1 MKRISTFDNFRSL
14 KEAEN
19 APLSKLDQY
28 RPIAAGVAEAFA
40 LYGYF
45 VSIAEENI
53 DASDWNNLITAIT
66 GAKTYDQK
74 WKQIIS
80 LSKSLHNTLKQ
91 YSAEKNKNVGY
102 RYMEIKDIG
111 AEAIGITE
119 ALEKFK
125 VASDLL
131 VKDMSPEKIQNR
143 LKMIDDAL
151 SNVKPFGVNESVI
164 NEAEKKPAPAEAA
177 VLYFADSL
185 ASQVVNMRLTLRY
198 LADVYPDSEASIQAT
213 ESNILDPL
221 AEEIKKIL
229 DMGIKPNENLPLS
242 KSVKNAYEDKG
253 WKIDNQFQKYMV
265 DAYDELSTIESR
277 ILDVYKKIEEYKGR
291 VVDKYQSSTDAGE
304 FIEAGNRILK
314 GVKDKILKQLQIQRL
329 EKKSGQIIAGSY
341 ERQMK
346 RSLDAEDLKTQDALV
361 NADQLRDFLK
371 KKYQVD

>member
-1 MKRISTFDNFRSL
+1 MKKLSTFDNFRSL

-53 DASDWNNLITAIT
+53 DASDWSSLITAIT

>member
-1 MKRISTFDNFRSL
+1 MKKLIPYRDFFGL
-14 KEAEN
+14 KEEDSTT
-19 APLSKLDQY
+19 LSKLDQY

-45 VSIAEENI
+45 VSVAEENI
-53 DASDWNNLITAIT
+53 DASDWNSLITAIT
-66 GAKTYDQK
+66 GAKAYDQK

-151 SNVKPFGVNESVI
+151 SNVKPFGINESVI

>member
-1 MKRISTFDNFRSL
+1 MKKLIPYRDFFGL
-14 KEAEN
+14 KEEDSTT
-19 APLSKLDQY
+19 LSKLDQY

-53 DASDWNNLITAIT
+53 DAADWSSLITAIT
-66 GAKTYDQK
+66 EVKTYDQK

-229 DMGIKPNENLPLS
+229 DMGIKPNENLTLS

>member
-1 MKRISTFDNFRSL
+1 MKKLIPYRDFFGL
-14 KEAEN
+14 KEEDSST
-19 APLSKLDQY
+19 LSKLDQY
-28 RPIAAGVAEAFA
+28 RPIAAGVSEAFA

-53 DASDWNNLITAIT
+53 DASDWNSLITAIT

-111 AEAIGITE
+111 AEATGITE

-125 VASDLL
+125 VASGLL

-151 SNVKPFGVNESVI
+151 NNVKPFGVNESEI

>member
-1 MKRISTFDNFRSL
+1 MKKLTPYKDFSSL
-14 KEAEN
+14 KEEDSTA
-19 APLSKLDQY
+19 LSKLDQY

-45 VSIAEENI
+45 VSVAEENI
-53 DASDWNNLITAIT
+53 DASDWNSLITAIT

-265 DAYDELSTIESR
+265 DAYDKLSTIESR

>member
-45 VSIAEENI
+45 VSVAEENI

>member
-1 MKRISTFDNFRSL
+1 MKKLIPYRDFFGL
-14 KEAEN
+14 KEEDSTT
-19 APLSKLDQY
+19 LSKLDQY

-45 VSIAEENI
+45 VSVAEENI
-53 DASDWNNLITAIT
+53 DASDWNSLITAIT
-66 GAKTYDQK
+66 GAKAYDQK

>member
-1 MKRISTFDNFRSL
+1 MKKLTPYKDFSSL
-14 KEAEN
+14 KEEDSTA
-19 APLSKLDQY
+19 LSKLDQY

-45 VSIAEENI
+45 VSVAEENI
-53 DASDWNNLITAIT
+53 DASDWNSLITAIT

-198 LADVYPDSEASIQAT
+198 LADVYPDSEASIQVT

>member
-1 MKRISTFDNFRSL
+1 MKKLIPYRDFFGL
-14 KEAEN
+14 KEEDSST
-19 APLSKLDQY
+19 LSKLDQY
-28 RPIAAGVAEAFA
+28 RPIAAGVSEAFA

-53 DASDWNNLITAIT
+53 DASDWNSLITAIT

-111 AEAIGITE
+111 AEATGITE

-125 VASDLL
+125 VASGLL

-151 SNVKPFGVNESVI
+151 NNVKPFGVNESEI

-314 GVKDKILKQLQIQRL
+314 GVKDQILKQLQIQRL

>member
-1 MKRISTFDNFRSL
+1 MKKLTPYKDFFGL
-14 KEAEN
+14 KEEDSTT
-19 APLSKLDQY
+19 LSKLDQF

-45 VSIAEENI
+45 ISIAEENI
-53 DASDWNNLITAIT
+53 DASDWQKLISAIT

-74 WKQIIS
+74 WEKIIS

-91 YSAEKNKNVGY
+91 YSTEKNKSVGN

-111 AEAIGITE
+111 AEATGITE

-125 VASDLL
+125 TASDLL
-131 VKDMSPEKIQNR
+131 VKNMSQDKIQNR
-143 LKMIDDAL
+143 LNMIDDAVK
-151 SNVKPFGVNESVI
+151 NVQPFGMNESLI
-164 NEAEKKPAPAEAA
+164 NEGQEKPAPAEAS

-198 LADVYPDSEASIQAT
+198 LGDVYPAAKTSVEAT
-213 ESNILDPL
+213 ENNILNPL

-229 DMGIKPNENLPLS
+229 DIGIKPKENLPLS
-242 KSVKNAYEDKG
+242 GSVKKSYEERG
-253 WKIDNQFQKYMV
+253 WKVDNQFQKYMV
-265 DAYDELSTIESR
+265 DAYEQLSLIEAR
-277 ILDVYKKIEEYKGR
+277 ILDVYKKIEEYKGN
-291 VVDKYQSSTDAGE
+291 VVNKYQSATDAGE

-314 GVKDKILKQLQIQRL
+314 MVKDKILKQLQIQRL
-329 EKKSGQIIAGSY
+329 KKKSGEIIAGSY
-341 ERQMK
+341 DRQMK

>member
-1 MKRISTFDNFRSL
+1 MKRLSTFDNFRSL

-28 RPIAAGVAEAFA
+28 RPIAAGVSEAFA

-53 DASDWNNLITAIT
+53 DASDWNSLITAIT

-151 SNVKPFGVNESVI
+151 NNVKPFGVNESEI
-164 NEAEKKPAPAEAA
+164 NEAEKKQAPAEAA

-198 LADVYPDSEASIQAT
+198 LADVYPDSKSSIQAT

-221 AEEIKKIL
+221 AEEIKKII

-242 KSVKNAYEDKG
+242 KSVKNAYEDNG

>member
-1 MKRISTFDNFRSL
+1 MKRLTTY
-14 KEAEN
+14 KEFSVINEAD
-19 APLSKLDQY
+19 PTTLSKLDQF

-45 VSIAEENI
+45 ISIAEENI
-53 DASDWNNLITAIT
+53 DSSDWQKLISAII

-74 WKQIIS
+74 WEKIIS

-91 YSAEKNKNVGY
+91 YSAEKNKSVGN

-111 AEAIGITE
+111 EEATGITE

-125 VASDLL
+125 TASDLL
-131 VKDMSPEKIQNR
+131 VNNMSQDKIQNR
-143 LKMIDDAL
+143 LRMIDDAVK
-151 SNVKPFGVNESVI
+151 NVQPFGINESSI
-164 NEAEKKPAPAEAA
+164 NEAQEKPAPAEAS

-198 LADVYPDSEASIQAT
+198 LGDVYPASKTSVEAT
-213 ESNILDPL
+213 ENNILNPL
-221 AEEIKKIL
+221 AEDIKRIL
-229 DMGIKPNENLPLS
+229 DMGIKPKENLPVS
-242 KSVKNAYEDKG
+242 RSVKKAYEDKG
-253 WKIDNQFQKYMV
+253 WKIENQFQKYMV
-265 DAYDELSTIESR
+265 DAYEELSLIEAK
-277 ILDVYKKIEEYKGR
+277 ILDVYKKIEEYKGNIIN
-291 VVDKYQSSTDAGE
+291 KYQSSTDAGE

-314 GVKDKILKQLQIQRL
+314 MVKDKILKKLQIQRL

-341 ERQMK
+341 DRQMK

-371 KKYQVD
+371 KKYQVK

>member
-1 MKRISTFDNFRSL
+1 MKKLSTFDNFRSL

-53 DASDWNNLITAIT
+53 DASDWSRLITAIT

-91 YSAEKNKNVGY
+91 YSAEKNKNVGN

-151 SNVKPFGVNESVI
+151 NNVQPFGISESEI
-164 NEAEKKPAPAEAA
+164 NEAEKKQAPAEAA

-198 LADVYPDSEASIQAT
+198 LGDVYPDSKASIQAT

-242 KSVKNAYEDKG
+242 RSVKNAYEDKG

-265 DAYDELSTIESR
+265 DAYDELSTIESK
-277 ILDVYKKIEEYKGR
+277 ILDVYKKIEEYKGK
-291 VVDKYQSSTDAGE
+291 VVNKYQASTDAGE

-341 ERQMK
+341 DRQMK

-371 KKYQVD
+371 KKYQVN

>member
-1 MKRISTFDNFRSL
+1 MKKLTPYKDFSSL
-14 KEAEN
+14 KEEDSTA
-19 APLSKLDQY
+19 LSKLDQF

-53 DASDWNNLITAIT
+53 DASDWSSLITAIT
-66 GAKTYDQK
+66 GTKTYDQK

>member
-1 MKRISTFDNFRSL
+1 MKKLIPYRDFFGL
-14 KEAEN
+14 KEEDSST
-19 APLSKLDQY
+19 LSKLDQY

-53 DASDWNNLITAIT
+53 DASDWNSLITAIT

-151 SNVKPFGVNESVI
+151 NNVKPFGVNESEI
-164 NEAEKKPAPAEAA
+164 NEAEKKTAPAEAA

-198 LADVYPDSEASIQAT
+198 LADVYPGSEASIQAT

-265 DAYDELSTIESR
+265 DAYDELSTIESK

>member
-1 MKRISTFDNFRSL
+1 MKKLTPYKDFSSL
-14 KEAEN
+14 KEEDSTA
-19 APLSKLDQY
+19 LSKLDQY

-45 VSIAEENI
+45 VSVAEENI
-53 DASDWNNLITAIT
+53 DASDWNSLITAIT
-66 GAKTYDQK
+66 GAKTCDQK

-291 VVDKYQSSTDAGE
+291 VVNKYQSSTDAGE

>member
-1 MKRISTFDNFRSL
+1 MKKLTSYRDFSSL
-14 KEAEN
+14 KEEGT
-19 APLSKLDQY
+19 PLSKLDQY

-53 DASDWNNLITAIT
+53 DASDWNSLITAIT

-151 SNVKPFGVNESVI
+151 NNVKPFGVNESEI

>member
-1 MKRISTFDNFRSL
+1 MKRLSTFDNFRSL

-53 DASDWNNLITAIT
+53 DASDWSSLITAIT
-66 GAKTYDQK
+66 GPKDYDQK

-91 YSAEKNKNVGY
+91 YSAEKNKDVGY
-102 RYMEIKDIG
+102 RYMKIKDIG
-111 AEAIGITE
+111 ADAIGITE

-151 SNVKPFGVNESVI
+151 SNVKPFGINESVI

-198 LADVYPDSEASIQAT
+198 LADVYPDAKASIQAT

-221 AEEIKKIL
+221 GEEIKKIL

-242 KSVKNAYEDKG
+242 KSVKNAYSDKG

-314 GVKDKILKQLQIQRL
+314 VVKDKILKQLQIQRL

-341 ERQMK
+341 DRQMK
-346 RSLDAEDLKTQDALV
+346 RSLDAEDLRTQDALV

>member
-1 MKRISTFDNFRSL
+1 
-14 KEAEN
+14 
-19 APLSKLDQY
+19 LDQY

-53 DASDWNNLITAIT
+53 DASDWSGLITAIT
-66 GAKTYDQK
+66 GAKTYGQK

-151 SNVKPFGVNESVI
+151 NNVKPFGVNESEI

-198 LADVYPDSEASIQAT
+198 LADVYPDSKSSIQAT

-221 AEEIKKIL
+221 AEEIKKII

-242 KSVKNAYEDKG
+242 KSVKNAYEDNG

>member
-1 MKRISTFDNFRSL
+1 MKKLTTYREFFGL
-14 KEAEN
+14 KEEDSTT
-19 APLSKLDQY
+19 LSKLDQY

-53 DASDWNNLITAIT
+53 DASDWSGLITAIT

-151 SNVKPFGVNESVI
+151 NNVKPFGVNESEI

>member
-1 MKRISTFDNFRSL
+1 MKKLSTFSNFRSI
-14 KEAEN
+14 KEADSV
-19 APLSKLDQY
+19 PLSKLDQY

-53 DASDWNNLITAIT
+53 DASDWSSLITAIT

-111 AEAIGITE
+111 ADAIGITE

-151 SNVKPFGVNESVI
+151 NNVKPFGVNESEI

-198 LADVYPDSEASIQAT
+198 LADVYPDSKASIQAT

-221 AEEIKKIL
+221 AEEIKNII
-229 DMGIKPNENLPLS
+229 DMGVKPNENLPLS

-265 DAYDELSTIESR
+265 DAYDELSTIQSR

-291 VVDKYQSSTDAGE
+291 VIDKYQSSTDAGE

-314 GVKDKILKQLQIQRL
+314 GIKDKILKQLQIQRL

-341 ERQMK
+341 DRQMK

-371 KKYQVD
+371 KKYQVN

>member
-1 MKRISTFDNFRSL
+1 MKKLTPYKDFSSL
-14 KEAEN
+14 KEEDSTA
-19 APLSKLDQY
+19 LSKLDQY

-53 DASDWNNLITAIT
+53 DASDWSSLITAIT
-66 GAKTYDQK
+66 GTKTYDQK

-291 VVDKYQSSTDAGE
+291 VVDKYQSSSDAGE

>member
-1 MKRISTFDNFRSL
+1 MKKLTPYKDFSSL
-14 KEAEN
+14 KEEDSTA
-19 APLSKLDQY
+19 LSKLDQY

-53 DASDWNNLITAIT
+53 DASDWSSLITAIT
-66 GAKTYDQK
+66 GTKTYDQK

>member
-45 VSIAEENI
+45 VSVAEENI
-53 DASDWNNLITAIT
+53 DASDWNSLITAIT

-198 LADVYPDSEASIQAT
+198 LADVYPDAKASIQAT
-213 ESNILDPL
+213 ENNILEPL
-221 AEEIKKIL
+221 GEEIKKIL

-242 KSVKNAYEDKG
+242 KSVKNAYSDKG

>member
-1 MKRISTFDNFRSL
+1 MKKLSTFDNFRSL

-45 VSIAEENI
+45 VSVAEENI
-53 DASDWNNLITAIT
+53 DASDWNSLITAIT

>member
-1 MKRISTFDNFRSL
+1 MKKLTPYKDFSRL
-14 KEAEN
+14 KEDDSAT
-19 APLSKLDQY
+19 LSKLDQF

-53 DASDWNNLITAIT
+53 DASDWSSLITAIT
-66 GAKTYDQK
+66 GTKTYDQK

>member
-1 MKRISTFDNFRSL
+1 MKKLSSFHSFCSL

-19 APLSKLDQY
+19 APLSKLDQF

-45 VSIAEENI
+45 ISIAEENI
-53 DASDWNNLITAIT
+53 DASDWQKLISIIT

-74 WKQIIS
+74 WEKIIS

-91 YSAEKNKNVGY
+91 YSSEKNKDVGY

-111 AEAIGITE
+111 ADAIGITE

-131 VKDMSPEKIQNR
+131 VKDMSQEKVQNR
-143 LKMIDDAL
+143 LNMINDAL
-151 SNVKPFGVNESVI
+151 NNVQPFGISESQINES
-164 NEAEKKPAPAEAA
+164 AKKPAPAEAS

-198 LADVYPDSEASIQAT
+198 LADVYPDSKTSIQAT
-213 ESNILDPL
+213 ESNILNPL
-221 AEEIKKIL
+221 GEEIRRIL
-229 DMGIKPNENLPLS
+229 NMGIKPNENLPLS

-265 DAYDELSTIESR
+265 DAFNELSAIESK
-277 ILDVYKKIEEYKGR
+277 ILDVYKKIEEYKVR
-291 VVDKYQSSTDAGE
+291 VVDKYQSSSDAGE

-329 EKKSGQIIAGSY
+329 KKKSGQIIAGSY
-341 ERQMK
+341 DRQMK
-346 RSLDAEDLKTQDALV
+346 RSLDATDLKTQDSLV
-361 NADQLRDFLK
+361 NADQLRDFLQ
-371 KKYQVD
+371 KKYQVN

>member
-1 MKRISTFDNFRSL
+1 MKKLIPYRDFFGL
-14 KEAEN
+14 KEEDSTT
-19 APLSKLDQY
+19 LSKLDQY

-53 DASDWNNLITAIT
+53 DAADWSSLITAIT
-66 GAKTYDQK
+66 EVKTYDQK

-91 YSAEKNKNVGY
+91 YSAEKNKDVGY

>member
-1 MKRISTFDNFRSL
+1 MKKLIPYRDFFGL
-14 KEAEN
+14 KEEDSST
-19 APLSKLDQY
+19 LSKLDQY
-28 RPIAAGVAEAFA
+28 RPIAAGVSEAFA

-45 VSIAEENI
+45 VSVAEENI
-53 DASDWNNLITAIT
+53 DASDWNSLITAIT
-66 GAKTYDQK
+66 GAKAYDQK

-151 SNVKPFGVNESVI
+151 SNVKPFGINESVI

>member
-1 MKRISTFDNFRSL
+1 MKKLTTYKDFSSL
-14 KEAEN
+14 KEEDSAT
-19 APLSKLDQY
+19 LSKLDQF

-53 DASDWNNLITAIT
+53 DASDWSSLITAIT
-66 GAKTYDQK
+66 GTKTYDQK

-291 VVDKYQSSTDAGE
+291 VVNKYQSSTDAGE

>member
-1 MKRISTFDNFRSL
+1 MKRLTSY
-14 KEAEN
+14 KEFSVINEAD
-19 APLSKLDQY
+19 PTTLSKLDQF

-45 VSIAEENI
+45 ISIAEENI
-53 DASDWNNLITAIT
+53 DSSDWQKLISAII

-74 WKQIIS
+74 WEKIIS

-91 YSAEKNKNVGY
+91 YSAEKNKSVGN

-111 AEAIGITE
+111 EEATGITE

-125 VASDLL
+125 TASDLL
-131 VKDMSPEKIQNR
+131 VNNMSQDKIQNR
-143 LKMIDDAL
+143 LRMIDDAVK
-151 SNVKPFGVNESVI
+151 NVQPFGINESSI
-164 NEAEKKPAPAEAA
+164 NEAQEKPAPAEAS

-198 LADVYPDSEASIQAT
+198 LGDVYPASKTSVEAT
-213 ESNILDPL
+213 ENNILNPL
-221 AEEIKKIL
+221 AEDIKRIL
-229 DMGIKPNENLPLS
+229 DMGIKPKENLPVS
-242 KSVKNAYEDKG
+242 RSVKKAYEDKG
-253 WKIDNQFQKYMV
+253 WKIENQFQKYMV
-265 DAYDELSTIESR
+265 DAYEELSLIEAK
-277 ILDVYKKIEEYKGR
+277 ILDIYKKIEEYKGN
-291 VVDKYQSSTDAGE
+291 VINKYQSSTDAGE

-314 GVKDKILKQLQIQRL
+314 MVKDKILKKLQIQRL

-341 ERQMK
+341 DRQMK

-371 KKYQVD
+371 KKYQVK

>member
-1 MKRISTFDNFRSL
+1 MKKLTPYKDFSSL
-14 KEAEN
+14 KEEDSTA
-19 APLSKLDQY
+19 LSKLDQY

-45 VSIAEENI
+45 VSVAEENI
-53 DASDWNNLITAIT
+53 DASDWNSLITAIT
-66 GAKTYDQK
+66 GAKAYDQK

-291 VVDKYQSSTDAGE
+291 VVNKYQSSTDAGE